1 MKAILGRKV
10 GMTELFDEKTGA
22 AVPVTV
28 IEAGPCTV
36 LRTKTAESDGYAA
49 AVIGYEKERKYPA
62 KPHVGQFKKRNLE
75 SQRIL
80 REIRL
85 PRTAKSEAELLP
97 EGVLAGGQIRVSIFE
112 VGDMVDVVGKT
123 KGRGTTGVMKRWN
136 FHGAPGS
143 HGTEKRHRTP
153 GSIGSNTDPGRTWP
167 GKKLAGRYGN
177 ERVTLQNLRIVQV
190 DEENNLLAVSGAVPG
205 PRSGLL
211 LVQQARKQRLTARP
225 PSPKG

>member
-10 GMTELFDEKTGA
+10 GMTELFDEKSGA
-22 AVPVTV
+22 AVSVTV

-36 LRTKTAESDGYAA
+36 VRAKSAETDGYDA
-49 AVIGYEKERKYPA
+49 AVIGYGKDRKYPA
-62 KPHVGQFKKRNLE
+62 KAHVTEFKKRNLE
-75 SQRIL
+75 PKRIIREL
-80 REIRL
+80 RGPL
-85 PRTAKSEAELLP
+85 SEGIVP
-97 EGVLAGGQIRVSIFE
+97 GGEIRVSLFK
-112 VGDMVDVVGKT
+112 VGDVVDVVGKT
-123 KGRGTTGVMKRWN
+123 KGRGTAGVMKRWN

-177 ERVTLQNLRIVQV
+177 ERVTVQNLRVIQI

-205 PRSGLL
+205 PRSGL
-211 LVQQARKQRLTARP
+211 VMVREAVKKPRAKAA
-225 PSPKG
+225 SKG

>member
-22 AVPVTV
+22 AVAVTV

-36 LRTKTAESDGYAA
+36 VRAKSADSDGYEA
-49 AVIGYEKERKYPA
+49 AVVGYGAERRYPS
-62 KPHVGQFKKRNLE
+62 KPHVGEFTKRTLE
-75 SQRIL
+75 SRRII
-80 REIRL
+80 REFRG
-85 PRTAKSEAELLP
+85 PLP
-97 EGVLAGGQIRVSIFE
+97 EGVAAGGEIRVSIFKI
-112 VGDMVDVVGKT
+112 GDRVDVVGAT
-123 KGRGTTGVMKRWN
+123 KGRGTTGTMKRWN
-136 FHGAPGS
+136 FHGAPAS

-177 ERVTLQNLRIVQV
+177 ERVTIQNLIVVQI
-190 DEENNLLAVSGAVPG
+190 DEEHNLLAVSGAVPG

-211 LVQQARKQRLTARP
+211 MVRQSKKIRRVVA
-225 PSPKG
+225 SKG

>member
-1 MKAILGRKV
+1 MRAILGRKV

-36 LRTKTAESDGYAA
+36 IRAKTADADGYEA
-49 AVIGYEKERKYPA
+49 AVVGYGAERKYPSL
-62 KPHVGQFKKRNLE
+62 PHEGEFKKRNLE
-75 SQRIL
+75 SRRIL
-80 REIRL
+80 REFRG
-85 PRTAKSEAELLP
+85 PLP
-97 EGVLAGGQIRVSIFE
+97 EGISAGGEIRVSIFKI
-112 VGDMVDVVGKT
+112 GDAVDVIGRT
-123 KGRGTTGVMKRWN
+123 KGRGTTGTMKRWN

-167 GKKLAGRYGN
+167 GKKLAGRYGD
-177 ERVTLQNLRIVQV
+177 ERVTVQNLRIVQV
-190 DEENNLLAVSGAVPG
+190 DEEHNLIAVSGAVPG

-211 LVQQARKQRLTARP
+211 LVQQAKKSSAKPAAQA
-225 PSPKG
+225 KG